1 MQDIFLDRPN
11 GVKWSTLNLSEKYHL
26 KQRFFNGDGVS
37 DSEEI
42 SMNCR
47 NQLKAMGFKKTFCPT
62 HGKKFRVTIPIIKT
76 FLKKIITM
84 QTIIYLECTTELSR
98 MIPHYQS
105 PLICIWT
112 KIILRNY

>member
-47 NQLKAMGFKKTFCPT
+47 NQLKAMGFKNFLPNSW
-62 HGKKFRVTIPIIKT
+62 KKFRVTIPIIKT
-76 FLKKIITM
+76 F
-84 QTIIYLECTTELSR
+84 
-98 MIPHYQS
+98 
-105 PLICIWT
+105 
-112 KIILRNY
+112 